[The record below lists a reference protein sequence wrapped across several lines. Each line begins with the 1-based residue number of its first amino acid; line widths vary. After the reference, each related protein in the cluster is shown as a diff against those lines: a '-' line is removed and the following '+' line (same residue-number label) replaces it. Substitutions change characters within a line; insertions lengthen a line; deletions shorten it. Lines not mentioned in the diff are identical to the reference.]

1 MSQRLNLHEVSRE
14 PADSVHSFLTRAC
27 NSTCLSK
34 NYLPQRFTTPFF
46 WSAATSVHENC
57 TLGFACRLCYLDL
70 HDISASWVPRRWYPH
85 QLLFYVQKLYERDRG
100 FLEGNTM
107 RGRCQYNHL
116 WCHGWRRL
124 LRIQMQIEGM
134 WSTRLEPPPKINIWY
149 AVSRE
154 IKWIEQPCRNKI
166 QTTTVWVWGTPFQ
179 S

>member
-1 MSQRLNLHEVSRE
+1 MLVLAYCSDDKLLVTTGDVLRFDLSDHKPPHMSQRLNLHEVSRE

-85 QLLFYVQKLYERDRG
+85 QLLFYVQKLYERDKG
-100 FLEGNTM
+100 FLEGITM
-107 RGRCQYNHL
+107 RCRCQYNHL

-134 WSTRLEPPPKINIWY
+134 WSTRLE
-149 AVSRE
+149 AHQR
-154 IKWIEQPCRNKI
+154 
-166 QTTTVWVWGTPFQ
+166 
-179 S
+179 